1 MPKTSADAQEIK
13 IIDAKLYPYL
23 NIDIDSATIDL
34 KKVRNQDFGD
44 NLIKF

>member
-23 NIDIDSATIDL
+23 NIDLDSVIIDL